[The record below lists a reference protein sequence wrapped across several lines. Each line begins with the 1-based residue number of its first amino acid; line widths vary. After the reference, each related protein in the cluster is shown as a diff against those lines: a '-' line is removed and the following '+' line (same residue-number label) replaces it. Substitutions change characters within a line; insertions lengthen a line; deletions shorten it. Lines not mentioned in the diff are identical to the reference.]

1 MMDLRRLDVFR
12 AVAEHRS
19 FSAAAATLNYT
30 QSSVSQHVTNLERE
44 LGVTLLDR
52 SARPVAVTQAG
63 ELVLRHAEDLLGRA
77 SSIERD
83 LAGLAQGEAGLLR
96 LGGFYTAWAT
106 FMPAAVAAYSHERPR
121 VQLELRQLEPEPAV
135 RRVRAGDLDLAV
147 VYRFLGVPDHL
158 ADERVEWLHLAD
170 DPLSVALPSDHP
182 LTSRDEVALAD
193 LADERWVSPPP
204 DTSYSR
210 LLRRLCQ
217 DHGGFEPDVG
227 FETADI
233 AMAQPLVASGLA
245 VAMLPDLGMRPRHE
259 GVVVRPLASVPPARA
274 VAVAR
279 LAGRR
284 NPTAEPMIEALRA
297 AAAAPPPARRTPPA
311 EPMIEALRAAA
322 G

>member
-63 ELVLRHAEDLLGRA
+63 ELVLRHAEELLGRA
-77 SSIERD
+77 ATIERD
-83 LAGLAQGEAGLLR
+83 LAGLAQGETGLLR

-297 AAAAPPPARRTPPA
+297 AV
-311 EPMIEALRAAA
+311 
-322 G
+322 

>member
-1 MMDLRRLDVFR
+1 MIDLRRLDVFR

-30 QSSVSQHVTNLERE
+30 QSSVSQHITNLERE

-63 ELVLRHAEDLLGRA
+63 ELVLRHAEELLGRA
-77 SSIERD
+77 ATIERD
-83 LAGLAQGEAGLLR
+83 LAGLAQGESGLLR
-96 LGGFYTAWAT
+96 IGGFYTAWAT
-106 FMPAAVAAYSHERPR
+106 FMPAAVAAFSRERPR

-135 RRVRAGDLDLAV
+135 RRLRAGDLDLAV
-147 VYRFLGVPDHL
+147 VYRFLGVPDEL
-158 ADERVEWLHLAD
+158 ADERIERVHLVD
-170 DPLSVALPSDHP
+170 DPLAVALPAGHP
-182 LTSRDEVALAD
+182 LTERDEVALSD
-193 LADERWVSPPP
+193 LAAERWVSPPP
-204 DTSYSR
+204 DAPYTR

-217 DHGGFEPDVG
+217 EHGGFEPDVG

-259 GVVVRPLASVPPARA
+259 NVVVRPLAGVPPARA

-284 NPTAEPMIEALRA
+284 NPTGEPMIEALKQAARPRA
-297 AAAAPPPARRTPPA
+297 A
-311 EPMIEALRAAA
+311 
-322 G
+322 